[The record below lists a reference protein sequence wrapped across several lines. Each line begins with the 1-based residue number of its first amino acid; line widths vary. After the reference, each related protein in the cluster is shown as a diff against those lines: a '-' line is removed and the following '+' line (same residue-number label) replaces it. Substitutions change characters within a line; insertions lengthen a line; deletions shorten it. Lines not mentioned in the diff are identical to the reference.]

1 MKNKMLWVVLACT
14 MLGLAACEYD
24 DSDLKESIQS
34 LEKRV
39 EAMEGIVNQL
49 NGDIQTLQTV
59 VTALKNQV

>member
-1 MKNKMLWVVLACT
+1 

-49 NGDIQTLQTV
+49 NRDIQTLQTV